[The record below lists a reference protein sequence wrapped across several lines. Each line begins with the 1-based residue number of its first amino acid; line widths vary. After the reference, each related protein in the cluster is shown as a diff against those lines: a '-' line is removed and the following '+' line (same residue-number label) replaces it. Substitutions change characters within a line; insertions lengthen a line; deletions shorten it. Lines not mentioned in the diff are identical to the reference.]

1 MADETQ
7 PTFLEPEFLKKL
19 ERLRLVAKRISS
31 ARGKGEHLSARK
43 GSSLEFSD
51 YRRYHPG
58 DDFRYV
64 DWNIYRRLERLLL
77 KVFIG
82 EEEMNIYLLLDT
94 SRSMSEGVPP
104 KINYAKSVAA
114 ALGYIGLTNHDRVG
128 AASFSTDVDSHLSLG
143 RGRKQI
149 LALFRF
155 LRELNCQG
163 ETDLRV
169 SARSFSLRFPSR
181 GLVVLVSD
189 LFDPQGSR
197 AGFEELMRKGYEVL
211 VVHILDG
218 SEIRLEPVG
227 DVSLYDVESE
237 REKRIF
243 LDTALVQRFHEE
255 VQRYLEETATF
266 CRNHEMDYL
275 RTTTDMP
282 FEDFVLR
289 TLRQG
294 RTVR

>member
-1 MADETQ
+1 MAGEFQ

-31 ARGKGEHLSARK
+31 ARGKGEHLSARR

-51 YRRYHPG
+51 YKRYHKG

-64 DWNIYRRLERLLL
+64 DWNIYRRLEKLLL

-82 EEEMNIYLLLDT
+82 EEEMNIYLLMDT
-94 SRSMSEGVPP
+94 SRSMAEGASP
-104 KINYAKSVAA
+104 KIDYAKSVAA
-114 ALGYIGLTNHDRVG
+114 ALGYIGLSNHDRVG
-128 AASFSTDVDSHLSLG
+128 AASFSENVETQLSLG

-149 LALFRF
+149 LALFKY
-155 LRELNCQG
+155 LRELACRG
-163 ETDLRV
+163 ETDLGA
-169 SARSFSLRFPSR
+169 SAKSFSLRFPSR

-189 LFDPQGSR
+189 LFDPQGCR

-211 VVHILDG
+211 VVHILDE

-227 DVSLYDVESE
+227 DTTVYDVESE
-237 REKRIF
+237 REKRLF
-243 LDTALVQRFHEE
+243 LDNAMVQRFHEE
-255 VQRYLEETATF
+255 VQRYLEETASF
-266 CRNHEMDYL
+266 CRNHSLDYL
-275 RTTTDMP
+275 RTTTEIP

>member
-1 MADETQ
+1 MAADSQ

-31 ARGKGEHLSARK
+31 ARGKGEHLSARR

-51 YRRYHPG
+51 YRTYHRG

-64 DWNIYRRLERLLL
+64 DWNIYRRLEKLLL

-94 SRSMSEGVPP
+94 SRSMAEGSPP
-104 KINYAKSVAA
+104 KIDYAKSVAA

-128 AASFSTDVDSHLSLG
+128 AASFSADVDSHLSLG
-143 RGRKQI
+143 RERKQI
-149 LALFRF
+149 LALFKF
-155 LRELNCQG
+155 LRELTCHG

-169 SARSFSLRFPSR
+169 SARSFSLRFPNR

-189 LFDPQGSR
+189 LFDPQGCR
-197 AGFEELMRKGYEVL
+197 AGFEELMRKGYKVL

-227 DVSLYDVESE
+227 DVSIYDVESE
-237 REKRIF
+237 REKRLF
-243 LDTALVQRFHEE
+243 LDSTLVQRFHEE
-255 VQRYLEETATF
+255 VQRYLEETASF
-266 CRNHEMDYL
+266 CWNHEMDYL
-275 RTTTDMP
+275 RTTTETP

>member
-1 MADETQ
+1 MAAEFQ

-51 YRRYHPG
+51 YKRYHKG

-64 DWNIYRRLERLLL
+64 DWNVYRRLERLLL

-82 EEEMNIYLLLDT
+82 EEEMNIYLFLDA
-94 SRSMSEGVPP
+94 SRSMTEGAPP
-104 KINYAKSVAA
+104 KIDYAKSVAA
-114 ALGYIGLTNHDRVG
+114 ALGYIGLANHDRVG
-128 AASFSTDVDSHLSLG
+128 AASFSENVESQLFLG

-149 LALFRF
+149 LALFKY
-155 LRELNCQG
+155 LRELTCHG
-163 ETDLRV
+163 ETDLRA
-169 SARSFSLRFPSR
+169 SAKSFSLRFPSR

-189 LFDPQGSR
+189 LFDPQGCR

-211 VVHILDG
+211 VVHILDE

-227 DVSLYDVESE
+227 DTSIYDVESE
-237 REKRIF
+237 REKRLF
-243 LDTALVQRFHEE
+243 LDNTMVQRFHEE

-266 CRNHEMDYL
+266 CRNHSMDYL
-275 RTTTDMP
+275 RTTTETP

>member
-1 MADETQ
+1 
-7 PTFLEPEFLKKL
+7 
-19 ERLRLVAKRISS
+19 
-31 ARGKGEHLSARK
+31 
-43 GSSLEFSD
+43 
-51 YRRYHPG
+51 
-58 DDFRYV
+58 
-64 DWNIYRRLERLLL
+64 
-77 KVFIG
+77 
-82 EEEMNIYLLLDT
+82 MNIYLLLDT
-94 SRSMSEGVPP
+94 SRSMAEGSPP
-104 KINYAKSVAA
+104 KIDYAKSVAA

-128 AASFSTDVDSHLSLG
+128 AASFSADVDSHLSLG
-143 RGRKQI
+143 RERKQI
-149 LALFRF
+149 LALFKF
-155 LRELNCQG
+155 LRELTCHG

-189 LFDPQGSR
+189 LFDPQGCR

-227 DVSLYDVESE
+227 DVSIYDVESE
-237 REKRIF
+237 REKRLF
-243 LDTALVQRFHEE
+243 LDSALVQRFHEE
-255 VQRYLEETATF
+255 VQRYLEETASF
-266 CRNHEMDYL
+266 CWNHEMDYL
-275 RTTTDMP
+275 RTTTEIP

>member
-1 MADETQ
+1 MADESQ
-7 PTFLEPEFLKKL
+7 PTFLEPEFLQKL

-31 ARGKGEHLSARK
+31 ARGKGDHLSSRR

-51 YRRYHPG
+51 YRRYHRG

-64 DWNIYRRLERLLL
+64 DWNVYRRLERLLL

-82 EEEMNIYLLLDT
+82 EEEMNIYLLLDG
-94 SRSMSEGVPP
+94 SQSMSEGNPP
-104 KINYAKSVAA
+104 KIDYAKSVAA
-114 ALGYIGLTNHDRVG
+114 AIGYIGLTNHDRVG
-128 AASFSTDVDSHLSLG
+128 AASFSQDMDSHLSLG

-149 LALFRF
+149 LALFKF
-155 LRELNCQG
+155 LREVPSGG
-163 ETDLRV
+163 ETDLRAA
-169 SARSFSLRFPSR
+169 ARTFSLRYPSR

-189 LFDPQGSR
+189 LFDPQGCR
-197 AGFEELMRKGYEVL
+197 AGFEELMRKGYNVL

-227 DVSLYDVESE
+227 DTAILDVESGRE
-237 REKRIF
+237 RRLF
-243 LDTALVQRFHEE
+243 LDNALVQRFHEE
-255 VQRYLEETATF
+255 VERYLEETASF
-266 CRNHEMDYL
+266 CRNHDMDYL
-275 RTTTDMP
+275 RTTTEIP

>member
-1 MADETQ
+1 MAADSQ

-31 ARGKGEHLSARK
+31 ARGKGEHLSARR

-51 YRRYHPG
+51 YRTYHRG

-64 DWNIYRRLERLLL
+64 DWNIYRRLEKLLL

-82 EEEMNIYLLLDT
+82 EEEMNIYLFLDT
-94 SRSMSEGVPP
+94 SRSMAEGSPP
-104 KINYAKSVAA
+104 KIDYAKNVAA

-128 AASFSTDVDSHLSLG
+128 AASFSADVDSHLSLG
-143 RGRKQI
+143 RERKQI
-149 LALFRF
+149 LALFKF
-155 LRELNCQG
+155 LRELTCHG

-169 SARSFSLRFPSR
+169 SARSFSLRFPNR

-189 LFDPQGSR
+189 LFDPQGCR

-227 DVSLYDVESE
+227 DVSIYDVESE
-237 REKRIF
+237 REKRLF
-243 LDTALVQRFHEE
+243 LDSTLVQRFHEE
-255 VQRYLEETATF
+255 VQRYLEETASF
-266 CRNHEMDYL
+266 CWNHEMDYL
-275 RTTTDMP
+275 RTTTETP

>member
-1 MADETQ
+1 MAAELQ
-7 PTFLEPEFLKKL
+7 PTFLEPEFLRKL

-31 ARGKGEHLSARK
+31 ARGKGEHLSGRR
-43 GSSLEFSD
+43 GSSLEFFD
-51 YRRYHPG
+51 YRRYHKG

-82 EEEMNIYLLLDT
+82 EEEMNIYLLLDA
-94 SRSMSEGVPP
+94 SRSMMEGVPP
-104 KINYAKSVAA
+104 KIDYAKSVAA

-128 AASFSTDVDSHLSLG
+128 AASFSENVDSHLSLG

-149 LALFRF
+149 LALFKY
-155 LRELNCQG
+155 LRELPCHG
-163 ETDLRV
+163 ETDLRS

-181 GLVVLVSD
+181 GLVVLISD
-189 LFDPQGSR
+189 LFDPQGCR
-197 AGFEELMRKGYEVL
+197 AGFEEFMRKGYEVL

-227 DVSLYDVESE
+227 DTSIYDVESE
-237 REKRIF
+237 REKRLF
-243 LDTALVQRFHEE
+243 LDNTLVERFHEE
-255 VQRYLEETATF
+255 VQRYLEETASF
-266 CRNHEMDYL
+266 CRNNAMDYI
-275 RTTTDMP
+275 RTTTETP

>member
-1 MADETQ
+1 MAAETQ

-31 ARGKGEHLSARK
+31 ARGKGEHLSARR

-51 YRRYHPG
+51 YRNYHRG

-64 DWNIYRRLERLLL
+64 DWNIYRRLEKLLL

-94 SRSMSEGVPP
+94 SRSMAEGSPP
-104 KINYAKSVAA
+104 KIDYAKSVAA

-128 AASFSTDVDSHLSLG
+128 AASFSADVDSHLSLG
-143 RGRKQI
+143 RERKQI
-149 LALFRF
+149 LALFKF
-155 LRELNCQG
+155 LRELTCHG

-189 LFDPQGSR
+189 LFDPQGCR
-197 AGFEELMRKGYEVL
+197 PGFEELMRKGYEVL

-227 DVSLYDVESE
+227 DVSIYDVESE
-237 REKRIF
+237 REKRLF
-243 LDTALVQRFHEE
+243 LDGALVQRFHEE
-255 VQRYLEETATF
+255 VQRYLEETASF
-266 CRNHEMDYL
+266 CWNHEMDYL
-275 RTTTDMP
+275 RTTTETP